1 MVATPLIRIRAYI
14 DADFERVVALW
25 HACGLLRPWNEPTY
39 DIALCR
45 STPSSELFVGLAGN
59 SDDAMKLIATVM
71 TGSDGHRGWMYYLA
85 VDPARHRQ
93 GLARAMVRQA
103 ENWLAALGIRKVEL
117 MVRDDNEAVRAFYEK
132 IGYAVEP
139 RIIMSRWLAGKN

>member
-1 MVATPLIRIRAYI
+1 MISASSIRIRPYT
-14 DADFERVVALW
+14 DEDFEGVVALW
-25 HACGLLRPWNEPTY
+25 HACGLLRPWNEPAS

-45 STPSSELFVGLAGN
+45 NTASSELFVGLAGED
-59 SDDAMKLIATVM
+59 DDATKLVATVM

-85 VDPARHRQ
+85 VDPALRHK
-93 GLARAMVRQA
+93 GFARAMVRQA

-117 MVRDDNEAVRAFYEK
+117 MIRDDNEAVRSFYKK

-139 RIIMSRWLAGKN
+139 RVVMSRWLGAKR

>member
-1 MVATPLIRIRAYI
+1 MITASSVHIRTYV
-14 DADFERVVALW
+14 DDDFENVVALW
-25 HACGLLRPWNEPTY
+25 HACGLLRPWNEPAS

-45 STPSSELFVGLAGN
+45 STASSELFVGLVGGN
-59 SDDAMKLIATVM
+59 DDATKLIATVM

-85 VDPARHRQ
+85 VDPTFRYE
-93 GLARAMVRQA
+93 GFARAMVRHA

-117 MVRDDNEAVRAFYEK
+117 MIRDDNEAVRSFYEK

-139 RIIMSRWLAGKN
+139 RIVMSRRLEDKK